1 MPGSANCSS
10 IELRGAQAG
19 PERIDHPERE
29 VRRREFKQDRDL
41 PRFWRLIDVIIKTQ
55 RLQIVQP
62 MLSLLSII
70 SIGFLLGM
78 RHATD
83 PDHVIAVTTIVTN
96 QRKTSRAALIGA
108 LWGIG
113 HTVTIL
119 IVGTAIILFNLVI
132 PVWLGLS
139 MELSV
144 GVMLI
149 LLGVW
154 NLTSFMRTM
163 LGTTVSAGATAKD
176 EDLVVHSHPHT
187 HGNYLHNHVHVHD
200 SQSYSHSSNQTSV
213 RRLDRIFGT
222 ANLYLF
228 LRPFA
233 VGIIHGLAGSAAVA
247 LLILASI
254 RNPRWAIAYLL
265 IFGIGTI
272 AGMMLITMSI
282 ASTLHHVGNRFA
294 RFRYGL
300 SAASGVVSIAFGLF
314 LAYEICIVQGFFSA
328 HPRWTPH

>member
-1 MPGSANCSS
+1 
-10 IELRGAQAG
+10 
-19 PERIDHPERE
+19 
-29 VRRREFKQDRDL
+29 
-41 PRFWRLIDVIIKTQ
+41 
-55 RLQIVQP
+55 

-70 SIGFLLGM
+70 AIGFFLGM

-108 LWGIG
+108 LWGVG

-119 IVGTAIILFNLVI
+119 VVGAAIILFNLVI
-132 PVWLGLS
+132 PVRLGLS

-154 NLTSFMRTM
+154 NLTSLMRTIPG
-163 LGTTVSAGATAKD
+163 GTASSTT
-176 EDLVVHSHPHT
+176 EDVVVHAHPHS
-187 HGNYLHNHVHVHD
+187 HGEYVHSHVHVHD
-200 SQSYSHSSNQTSV
+200 PALHSHSSDQTPV
-213 RRLDRIFGT
+213 PWLDRIFGT

-228 LRPFA
+228 LRPFV
-233 VGIIHGLAGSAAVA
+233 VGIVHGLAGSAAVA

-265 IFGIGTI
+265 VFGIGTI
-272 AGMMLITMSI
+272 AGMMVITMSI
-282 ASTLHHVGNRFA
+282 ASTLHYVGNRFA
-294 RFRYGL
+294 RFRSGL
-300 SAASGVVSIAFGLF
+300 SAASGVVSIAFGLV
-314 LAYEICIVQGFFSA
+314 LAYEICIVQGFFSE
-328 HPRWTPH
+328 HPHWIPR